1 LKRNL
6 PLSGIDVRI
15 IPRFKDPNGIEISAK
30 KVRTSFIKGDIEELK
45 LLVPESTIEVLTE
58 RYYIEDKSIKRKVLK

>member
-1 LKRNL
+1 MNYDLVLKNVNYL
-6 PLSGIDVRI
+6 DIKSH
-15 IPRFKDPNGIEISAK
+15 
-30 KVRTSFIKGDIEELK
+30 SFIKGDIEELK